1 MSEIYFNLFKARENE
16 VGIVYENGVFV
27 PKEDFTFKEGHPY
40 QLGLK
45 KQTSDSGTQYIS
57 VRAVL
62 KEWAKKNKPDF
73 AHLKHEHNAEKQ
85 LEQEKNSPPNDDI
98 DF

>member
-1 MSEIYFNLFKARENE
+1 MSEIYINLFKARENE
-16 VGIVYENGVFV
+16 YGIIYENGSFV
-27 PKEDFTFKEGHPY
+27 PNEDFSFKEGHPY
-40 QLGLK
+40 KLGLK

-62 KEWAKKNKPDF
+62 NEWAIQNKPEF
-73 AHLKHEHNAEKQ
+73 AHLKHEHNAEQQ
-85 LEQEKNSPPNDDI
+85 LEQKKSSPPNDDI

>member
-62 KEWAKKNKPDF
+62 NEWAIKNKPDF
-73 AHLKHEHNAEKQ
+73 SHLKHEHNAEKQ